1 MIGLVSLGCFR
12 QLFMFYD
19 RVGDYLHGKPLYID
33 FVHLFIMLAAH
44 PEVIFCHLSDKND
57 KNEAI

>member
-1 MIGLVSLGCFR
+1 
-12 QLFMFYD
+12 MFYD